1 MNEMMITIIINLEKV
16 GIGILMLLG
25 AYVANMALGAWRNVK
40 IEGWDF
46 DWRLIAD
53 SAVKFVVLVLGI
65 GLLSIVISVVPTY
78 ATYIGID
85 IAPEAIEFLDNAVI
99 VGAFLTATI
108 RYAKDAIEKLVDILK

>member
-1 MNEMMITIIINLEKV
+1 MNEMMITIITNLEKV

>member
-1 MNEMMITIIINLEKV
+1 MNEMMITIITNLEKV

-46 DWRLIAD
+46 DWQLIAD

-108 RYAKDAIEKLVDILK
+108 RYAKDAIEKLADILK